1 MTRTPGI
8 LDFTLPLR
16 PLAMVSPSQYER
28 LKRCALQGTWAG
40 SRQPSLE
47 PIGPAAH
54 LGSIIHRIL
63 EEAAYGRFWPEVA
76 ASISERWEELVADT
90 ERSMKDSW
98 LERHLVPLRSSV
110 AGYEVRMRLAL
121 ARASQLAQRL
131 DGGRR
136 DVTLDRA
143 PRGSE
148 LWVENSDRSVGGRI
162 DRVEVSAAGAMIQD
176 FKSGRITEDS
186 ATQGHSRVIF
196 DYESQLMLYAALYA
210 EQTGRWPIAL
220 ELVPLEGAHVRIDV
234 DRSACLD
241 LLNSAIALRTR
252 VNRTL
257 TSLADSP
264 DEAER
269 RLASPS
275 ASTCSHCPYRPACHA
290 YWQARSSAPRENWP
304 KDLSGAVLEIRTLG
318 NSKMAMTLSTTE
330 EGVGTAR
337 VVGISPDE
345 ERHPAL
351 ERLKLGDQVIILN
364 LRQSGGVSTY
374 NESQL
379 TVIYRLA

>member
-1 MTRTPGI
+1 MIRTPGI

-54 LGSIIHRIL
+54 LGSIIHQIL
-63 EEAAYGRFWPEVA
+63 EEAASGRFWPEVA
-76 ASISERWEELVADT
+76 ASMSERWEELVADT

-110 AGYEVRMRLAL
+110 AGYEVRMRMAL

-131 DGGRR
+131 DGGSR

-148 LWVENSDRSVGGRI
+148 LWVENADRSVGGRI
-162 DRVEVSAAGAMIQD
+162 DRVEMSAAGAIIQD

-186 ATQGHSRVIF
+186 ATQGHSRVIS
-196 DYESQLMLYAALYA
+196 DYESQLKLYAALYA
-210 EQTGRWPIAL
+210 EQTGSWPVAI
-220 ELVPLEGAHVRIDV
+220 ELVPLEGTPIRINV
-234 DRSACLD
+234 DRAACLE
-241 LLNSAIALRTR
+241 LLRDAVAVRAR
-252 VNRTL
+252 VNSTL
-257 TSLADSP
+257 ASFEDKAG
-264 DEAER
+264 EAEQ
-269 RLASPS
+269 RLANPS
-275 ASTCSHCPYRPACHA
+275 APTCSHCPYRPVCVA
-290 YWQARSSAPRENWP
+290 YWRSRSFAPHEDWP
-304 KDLSGAVLEIRTLG
+304 KDLSGIVLDIRTLG
-318 NSKMAMTLSTTE
+318 NSKLSITLRTE
-330 EGVGTAR
+330 EAGPVTSR
-337 VVGISPDE
+337 VVGISPAR

-351 ERLKLGDQVIILN
+351 EKLTVGDQGIILN
-364 LRQSGGVSTY
+364 LRQSGAASTY